1 MLKKPNYKY
10 LYYLN
15 FKDDSLIKLLALLSP
30 VFIGVAVNQVNS
42 LVDTTLASTL
52 VKGSIPALTYS
63 DRLNGFVTGTFT
75 ASIVSVMYPMLSK
88 LSAENNQKKFTSS
101 VKSSINMIIISMIP
115 ISVASIFF
123 ATPV

>member
-1 MLKKPNYKY
+1 M
-10 LYYLN
+10 
-15 FKDDSLIKLLALLSP
+15 
-30 VFIGVAVNQVNS
+30 NS

-52 VKGSIPALTYS
+52 VKGSIPALTYA

-115 ISVASIFF
+115 ISVASIFLQLLLLESF
-123 ATPV
+123 LREVLLMRGQPK

>member
-1 MLKKPNYKY
+1 MLKTNYKY

-52 VKGSIPALTYS
+52 VKGSIPALTYA

-88 LSAENNQKKFTSS
+88 LSAENNQRSLL
-101 VKSSINMIIISMIP
+101 VQLNL
-115 ISVASIFF
+115 V
-123 ATPV
+123 